1 MTLICLQFFTL
12 HFINILVTS
21 TSRSF
26 PFIWKGY
33 KNKMYLLELVYIQN
47 VSNYQNGIK
56 IILIVTMIII
66 NQLQHYWKNILVNM
80 SIHTNDTNDEN
91 NDTWIYI
98 HGFIHMSKLW
108 WAWIICYGHSI
119 ISPITMRRTLLLW
132 ASLTEKEEIVEL
144 FWYPT

>member
-1 MTLICLQFFTL
+1 MPIGIYFG
-12 HFINILVTS
+12 
-21 TSRSF
+21 
-26 PFIWKGY
+26 W
-33 KNKMYLLELVYIQN
+33 
-47 VSNYQNGIK
+47 YQSGIT
-56 IILIVTMIII
+56 IFLIVTMIII

-119 ISPITMRRTLLLW
+119 FHTLMIRTLLLW
-132 ASLTEKEEIVEL
+132 ASNFCLEKKLLSFNILNDAFGLSNLVTPC
-144 FWYPT
+144 FYKCVGGRTTVWCPFFNCHTV